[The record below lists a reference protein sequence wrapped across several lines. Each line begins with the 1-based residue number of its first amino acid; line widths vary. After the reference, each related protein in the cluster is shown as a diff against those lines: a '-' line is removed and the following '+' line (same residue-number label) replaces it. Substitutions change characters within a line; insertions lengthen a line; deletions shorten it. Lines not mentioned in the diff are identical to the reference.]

1 MTAVSSAATSMT
13 SPGFSPPSVPTA
25 PLRRRSQP
33 PPAPRWPDE
42 GNQRVPVAQ
51 DADRILKEPI
61 LMAAQ
66 HAERVPQ
73 RRGPGQQNEE
83 LQPVVWE
90 DPPPIDRR
98 RAGKPRSTGWL
109 RRLAPLLEQPGSWA
123 KVHTF
128 NNKRTA
134 QATVSRLRKGVY
146 IGCPPGAG
154 ASPQERLPSTRGSTA
169 EAPPDRHPAAARR
182 GPALGPWRCQ
192 RRSHAERAQLPAHPR
207 WPDD

>member
-61 LMAAQ
+61 LIAAQ

-90 DPPPIDRR
+90 DPHQLTAAGQASLDRPFGYGALHRSSSNLVGGR
-98 RAGKPRSTGWL
+98 RCTRSTTSEP
-109 RRLAPLLEQPGSWA
+109 RKQPFRGSA
-123 KVHTF
+123 K
-128 NNKRTA
+128 A
-134 QATVSRLRKGVY
+134 C

>member
-51 DADRILKEPI
+51 DADRILKEPS

-98 RAGKPRSTGWL
+98 RAGKPRSTIWL

-146 IGCPPGAG
+146 RMP
-154 ASPQERLPSTRGSTA
+154 TGSWSFTS
-169 EAPPDRHPAAARR
+169 RAAAVYARFN
-182 GPALGPWRCQ
+182 G
-192 RRSHAERAQLPAHPR
+192 RSTT
-207 WPDD
+207 

>member
-1 MTAVSSAATSMT
+1 VLVSGGYGDPIAAVVTEVAGERLTYRLDDGREQRGHLDDVARVLAAVGADS
-13 SPGFSPPSVPTA
+13 A

-98 RAGKPRSTGWL
+98 RAGKPRSTIWL

-146 IGCPPGAG
+146 RMP
-154 ASPQERLPSTRGSTA
+154 TGSWSFTS
-169 EAPPDRHPAAARR
+169 RAAAVYARFN
-182 GPALGPWRCQ
+182 G
-192 RRSHAERAQLPAHPR
+192 RSTT
-207 WPDD
+207 